1 MNQKILEQLY
11 KIFREYVGHMEPNE
25 NSQFCIMWAL
35 DDPPDVLEITP
46 QIGSIE
52 EAFDISL
59 SEDDAVEL
67 FDMSL
72 LEASFHIQKAI
83 ESNLNSGD

>member
-1 MNQKILEQLY
+1 MNQKVLEQLY
-11 KIFREYVGHMEPNE
+11 TIFREYVGHLEPNE
-25 NSQFCIMWAL
+25 NSQLCIMWAL

-52 EAFDISL
+52 EAFDITI
-59 SEDDAVEL
+59 SEDGAVEL

-72 LEASFHIQKAI
+72 LEASFYIQKGI
-83 ESNLNSGD
+83 ENNLNSGD

>member
-11 KIFREYVGHMEPNE
+11 KVFREYVGHMEPNE

-35 DDPPDVLEITP
+35 DDTPDVIEMTP

-52 EAFDISL
+52 EAFDMSI
-59 SEDDAVEL
+59 SEDDAVKL

-72 LEASFHIQKAI
+72 LEASFYIQKGI
-83 ESNLNSGD
+83 ENNLNSGD

>member
-72 LEASFHIQKAI
+72 LEASFRIQKAI

>member
-35 DDPPDVLEITP
+35 DDPPDVLEMTP

-72 LEASFHIQKAI
+72 LEASFRIQKAI